1 MCYDLIPFAL
11 WPTFRKKNNHL
22 KKPELLA
29 PAGNFEK
36 LRIAVHYGADAV
48 YLGGQAYSLRS
59 LADNFPLKEMAPAV
73 SYAHD
78 RGVKAYLTVNSY
90 PDNND
95 MTGLSRYLE
104 DVARVPFDAYIVAD
118 PGVIDMV
125 REISPEK
132 PLHLSTQANT
142 TNWRSALF
150 WEKLG
155 IQRINLAR
163 EMSLD
168 GIREVRQR
176 VDLGLEVFVHGAMC
190 ISYSGRCLLSGIM
203 AGRNAN
209 TGECAHPCR
218 WNYALVEEQRPGEY
232 FPVLEDATGTFIFN
246 SKDLCLLEFIPE
258 LVASGVDSLKIEGRM
273 KGIHYL
279 ASVVRVYREALDCY
293 CKAPDSYRLHPE
305 LLDELH
311 KISHRGYTTGFFLGR
326 PAESDR
332 EYHSRYIRNH
342 DFVGIVEE
350 AGSNGEVV
358 VEVRNR
364 ISAGDKLEFI
374 GRGTTSNLFRLQEMA
389 AAEGTAPV
397 GESLLQV
404 AHPNRR
410 ISFRVP
416 FPVEKYDLIRREK

>member
-1 MCYDLIPFAL
+1 
-11 WPTFRKKNNHL
+11 L

-29 PAGNFEK
+29 PAGNLEK

-48 YLGGQAYSLRS
+48 YMGGQSYSLRS
-59 LADNFPLKEMAPAV
+59 LADNFLLEEMASAV

-78 RGVKAYLTVNSY
+78 CGVKTYLTVNSY

-95 MTGLSRYLE
+95 ITGLYRYLE
-104 DVARVPFDAYIVAD
+104 GVARVPFDAYIVAD

-125 REISPEK
+125 REISPERS
-132 PLHLSTQANT
+132 LHLSTQANT

-150 WEKLG
+150 WEKHG
-155 IQRINLAR
+155 IERINLAR
-163 EMSLD
+163 EMSLA

-176 VDLGLEVFVHGAMC
+176 VNLGLEVFVHGAMC

-203 AGRNAN
+203 TGRNAN

-279 ASVVRVYREALDCY
+279 ASVVRVYREALDRY
-293 CKAPDSYRLHPE
+293 CEAPDSYRFQPE

-311 KISHRGYTTGFFLGR
+311 KISHRGYTTGFFFGR

-332 EYHSRYIRNH
+332 EYHSRYIRNY
-342 DFVGIVEE
+342 DFVGIVDEV
-350 AGSNGEVV
+350 GHDGEVV

-364 ISAGDKLEFI
+364 ITSGDALEFI
-374 GRGTTSNLFRLQEMA
+374 GRGISSNLFRLREMTAVEETA
-389 AAEGTAPV
+389 AGDK
-397 GESLLQV
+397 SRLQV

-410 ISFRVP
+410 VSFRVP
-416 FPVEKYDLIRREK
+416 FPVEKYDLIRREKTVTCDL

>member
-1 MCYDLIPFAL
+1 
-11 WPTFRKKNNHL
+11 L

-29 PAGNFEK
+29 PAGNLEK

-48 YLGGQAYSLRS
+48 YMGGQSYSLRS
-59 LADNFPLKEMAPAV
+59 LADNFLLEEMASAV

-78 RGVKAYLTVNSY
+78 CGVKTYLTVNSY

-95 MTGLSRYLE
+95 ITGLYRYLE
-104 DVARVPFDAYIVAD
+104 GVARVPFDAYIVAD

-125 REISPEK
+125 REISPERS
-132 PLHLSTQANT
+132 LHLSTQANT

-150 WEKLG
+150 WEKHG
-155 IQRINLAR
+155 IERINLAR
-163 EMSLD
+163 EMSLA

-176 VDLGLEVFVHGAMC
+176 VNLGLEVFVHGAMC

-203 AGRNAN
+203 TGRNAN

-279 ASVVRVYREALDCY
+279 ASVVRVYREALDRY
-293 CKAPDSYRLHPE
+293 CEAPDSYRFQPE

-311 KISHRGYTTGFFLGR
+311 KISHRGYTTGFFFGR

-332 EYHSRYIRNH
+332 EYHSRYIRNY
-342 DFVGIVEE
+342 DFVGIVDEV
-350 AGSNGEVV
+350 GHDGEVV

-364 ISAGDKLEFI
+364 ITSRDALEFI
-374 GRGTTSNLFRLQEMA
+374 GRGISSNLFRLREMTAVEETA
-389 AAEGTAPV
+389 AGDK
-397 GESLLQV
+397 SRLQV

-410 ISFRVP
+410 VSFRVP
-416 FPVEKYDLIRREK
+416 FPVEKYDLIRREKTVTCDL

>member
-1 MCYDLIPFAL
+1 M
-11 WPTFRKKNNHL
+11 
-22 KKPELLA
+22 LA

-59 LADNFPLKEMAPAV
+59 LADNFPLEEMAPAV
-73 SYAHD
+73 SYAHE

-95 MTGLSRYLE
+95 ITGLASYLE
-104 DVARVPFDAYIVAD
+104 DVAQVPFDAYIVAD

-125 REISPEK
+125 REISPER

-163 EMSLD
+163 EMPLD

-176 VDLGLEVFVHGAMC
+176 VNLGLEVFVHGAMC

-246 SKDLCLLEFIPE
+246 SKDLCLLEFLPE
-258 LVASGVDSLKIEGRM
+258 LVTSGVDSLKIEGRM

-293 CKAPDSYRLHPE
+293 CKAPDSYSLHPE

-332 EYHSRYIRNH
+332 EYHSRYIRNY

-364 ISAGDKLEFI
+364 ISVGDEFEFI
-374 GRGTTSNLFRLQEMA
+374 GRGTSSNLFRLQEMT
-389 AAEGTAPV
+389 AAEGTTP
-397 GESLLQV
+397 GSESLLQV

-410 ISFRVP
+410 VSFRVP

>member
-1 MCYDLIPFAL
+1 
-11 WPTFRKKNNHL
+11 L

-29 PAGNFEK
+29 PAGNLEK

-48 YLGGQAYSLRS
+48 YMGGQSYSLRS
-59 LADNFPLKEMAPAV
+59 LADNFLLEEMASAV

-78 RGVKAYLTVNSY
+78 RGVKTYLTVNSY

-95 MTGLSRYLE
+95 ITGLYRYLE
-104 DVARVPFDAYIVAD
+104 GVARVPFDAYIVAD

-125 REISPEK
+125 REISPERS
-132 PLHLSTQANT
+132 LHLSTQANT

-150 WEKLG
+150 WEKHG
-155 IQRINLAR
+155 IERINLAR
-163 EMSLD
+163 EMSLA

-176 VDLGLEVFVHGAMC
+176 VNLGLEVFVHGAMC

-203 AGRNAN
+203 TGRNAN

-279 ASVVRVYREALDCY
+279 ASVVRVYREALDRY
-293 CKAPDSYRLHPE
+293 CEAPDSYRFQPE

-311 KISHRGYTTGFFLGR
+311 KISHRGYTTGFFFGR

-332 EYHSRYIRNH
+332 EYHSRYIRNY
-342 DFVGIVEE
+342 DFVGIVDEV
-350 AGSNGEVV
+350 GHDGEVV

-364 ISAGDKLEFI
+364 ITSGDALEFI
-374 GRGTTSNLFRLQEMA
+374 GRGISSNLFRLREMTAVEETA
-389 AAEGTAPV
+389 AGDK
-397 GESLLQV
+397 SRLQV

-410 ISFRVP
+410 VSFRVP
-416 FPVEKYDLIRREK
+416 FPVEKYDLIRREKTVTCDL